1 MQEVRLTI
9 RKRAFPSKGR
19 VRLNVAHL
27 SGIGV
32 GDGEQV
38 DLVNEGS
45 GKTVT
50 AVVIADTMVREGQ
63 IRVSEEDLSAIGLG
77 DDAEVLVRKTPPL
90 QEKIKKAADGASAA
104 LSKQAASLDKSVAK
118 TAGELKTEA
127 GKAAGSLKKGTK
139 DASDRIGTAAKKT
152 ARGVKDAV
160 KKATGDDSL

>member
-27 SGIGV
+27 SDIGI
-32 GDGEQV
+32 GDGEHV
-38 DLVNEGS
+38 DLVNEAS

-63 IRVSEEDLSAIGLG
+63 IRVSDEDLSAIGLG

-90 QEKIKKAADGASAA
+90 QEKVRKAADGASAA
-104 LSKQAASLDKSVAK
+104 LSKHAASLDKSVAK

-127 GKAAGSLKKGTK
+127 GKAAGSLKKGTRE
-139 DASDRIGTAAKKT
+139 ASDRIGTAAKKT
-152 ARGVKDAV
+152 ARDVKDAV
-160 KKATGDDSL
+160 KKAAGDDSL